1 MSADRRGVPFLE
13 LLGASCAGLFVHLI
27 LALKLGEGYAIPVT
41 IIGAIGVTIVLRGP
55 LGQAIAER
63 IRGGGGS
70 ELPPE
75 QVLNELDD
83 LRTRLV
89 ELEERADFSERMLAQ
104 RREGEPDRS

>member
-1 MSADRRGVPFLE
+1 MTGDRRTIPFVA
-13 LLGASCAGLFVHLI
+13 LLGTTLGALLVHAI

-41 IIGAIGVTIVLRGP
+41 IIGAIGAAVVLRGP

-63 IRGGGGS
+63 IRGGGGN

-83 LRTRLV
+83 LRSRLS
-89 ELEERADFSERMLAQ
+89 ELEERTDFSERMLAQ
-104 RREGEPDRS
+104 RREGDPERP

>member
-1 MSADRRGVPFLE
+1 MSADRRGVPFLA
-13 LLGASCAGLFVHLI
+13 LLGAGCAGLFVHLI

-41 IIGAIGVTIVLRGP
+41 IIGAIGATVALRGP
-55 LGQAIAER
+55 LGQAFAEW
-63 IRGGGGS
+63 IRGAGGN

-83 LRTRLV
+83 LRTRLT

-104 RREGEPDRS
+104 RREGDSGQS